1 MSFLMNALAMA
12 GKELKVLLKDK
23 GALAVLFL
31 LPLLF
36 SAIMGGPQKML
47 SDVGETGPGEEPALQ
62 IEAYLVNQDSGPYGA
77 QVADALSAITMLDI
91 EALDTA
97 EEADQLVAD
106 GERPAAII
114 IPASFS
120 AQIDAYVPTEI
131 RLIVDPTEEGAS
143 SIVSGIAEKAA
154 SSVEMLGEIQYGI
167 RTVMIESG
175 VYDQLEPRALAAIQ
189 AQTLGVI
196 WAQAQEIRQNPVI
209 RVESKNLAGEEVLA
223 DWNPFSY
230 LTPSFTVMFSFF
242 LVGFVAEALLKE
254 KESGA
259 FRRLLS
265 SPMQRGS
272 IIAGKLL
279 AYMAV
284 VFLQVLVMFTVGN
297 VLYDMPLG
305 DSLVGVL
312 VLTLALALAAASL
325 GLMIGSLFG
334 TSKTAGNAGTIL
346 GFVLMIIGGCIY
358 PTFWEEGM
366 VFYLSQLTPHA
377 HAIDGYFKLMAEGAE
392 VGAVLPDIGIMIG
405 MAAAFFGIAMWR
417 FKFE

>member
-12 GKELKVLLKDK
+12 GKELRVLLKDK

-62 IEAYLVNQDSGPYGA
+62 IEAYLVNHDSGPYGA

-114 IPASFS
+114 IPAGFS
-120 AQIDAYVPTEI
+120 AQIDAYTPTEI
-131 RLIVDPTEEGAS
+131 RLIVDPTEEEAS
-143 SIVSGIAEKAA
+143 SIVAGIAEKAA

-167 RTVMIESG
+167 RTVMVESG
-175 VYDQLEPRALAAIQ
+175 VYDQLEPRALAAVQ

-209 RVESKNLAGEEVLA
+209 RVESKDVAGEEVLA

-297 VLYDMPLG
+297 VLYNMPLG
-305 DSLVGVL
+305 DSLVGIV
-312 VLTLALALAAASL
+312 VLTLALALTAASL

-358 PTFWEEGM
+358 PTFWEKGM

-377 HAIDGYFKLMAEGAE
+377 HAIDGYIKLMAEGAG
-392 VGAVLPDIGIMIG
+392 VGAVLPNIGIMIG